1 MANVNGTEINLTPTS
16 GMKTE
21 AKRYKEWKKDGEA
34 GGTDDAAR
42 RATQI
47 LSGSELSAV
56 PSRSGRRGRRARLP
70 GRIS

>member
-34 GGTDDAAR
+34 GEPMMQQEEQHR
-42 RATQI
+42 Y
-47 LSGSELSAV
+47 
-56 PSRSGRRGRRARLP
+56 
-70 GRIS
+70 

>member
-34 GGTDDAAR
+34 GESHQR
-42 RATQI
+42 RQA
-47 LSGSELSAV
+47 
-56 PSRSGRRGRRARLP
+56 
-70 GRIS
+70 